1 MAFSESVLNS
11 RLDGFKL
18 LRGKGIEIGAFHEPA
33 PLPADAQVT
42 YADVFTRAQAIE
54 LFPEVDPTRMVDPTL
69 IIDLDRTGLG
79 SIESDTLDF
88 VIACHVLE
96 HLANPLFAIAEI
108 FRVLRDG
115 GRAVIAIPDKR
126 FTFDQPRALT
136 SFIHLWRDYL
146 GRVTESPDDHYFDFL
161 CATTCIAGLPPS
173 QRIEHIQGA
182 RRRREHSHVWD
193 SESFRETLLITLPL
207 VGRRARLIY
216 ESPGDANQFEYFSV
230 WEKSPAFSSGRSI
243 PGA

>member
-1 MAFSESVLNS
+1 MAFSESVLKA
-11 RLDGFKL
+11 RQHGFNL

-33 PLPADAQVT
+33 PLPAGAHVT
-42 YADVFTRAQAIE
+42 YADVFTRAQAIA
-54 LFPEVDPTRMVDPTL
+54 LFPEVDPVRMVDPAI

-79 SIESDTLDF
+79 SIGSDSLDF

-108 FRVLRDG
+108 FRVLGPG
-115 GRAVIAIPDKR
+115 GRAVIAIPYKR

-136 SFIHLWRDYL
+136 SFAHLWNDYQ
-146 GRVTESPDDHYFDFL
+146 GRVTESTDDHYLDFL
-161 CATTCIAGLPPS
+161 CAVTTWVAGLPAA
-173 QRIEHIQGA
+173 QQLEHIQRA

-193 SESFRETLLITLPL
+193 SDSFRETLLITLPL

-216 ESPGDANQFEYFSV
+216 ESPGDANRFEYFSV
-230 WEKSPAFSSGRSI
+230 WEKSPAPQI
-243 PGA
+243 A